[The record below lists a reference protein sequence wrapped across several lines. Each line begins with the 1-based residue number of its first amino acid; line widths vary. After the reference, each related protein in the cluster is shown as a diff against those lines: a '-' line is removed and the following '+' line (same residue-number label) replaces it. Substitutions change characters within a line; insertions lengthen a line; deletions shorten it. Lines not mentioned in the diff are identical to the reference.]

1 MDGVG
6 AQNAASATLPQ
17 EGVPVG
23 SMAVLEET
31 SYLPLGLKFLL
42 V

>member
-6 AQNAASATLPQ
+6 AQNAAYATLPR

-23 SMAVLEET
+23 SMDVLEET
-31 SYLPLGLKFLL
+31 SYPPVRLKSLF